1 MHQSPVMQHD
11 LEYLVMS
18 LNIFEFLYTEIKVQ
32 QSVRKIFFCLKC
44 LKHKVGQ
51 YKANKGTCIKLNILV
66 DRAISVGNQSI

>member
-1 MHQSPVMQHD
+1 MQHD

-18 LNIFEFLYTEIKVQ
+18 LNILYTEIKVQ
-32 QSVRKIFFCLKC
+32 QSVRKILFCLKC

-51 YKANKGTCIKLNILV
+51 CKANKGTCIKLNILA